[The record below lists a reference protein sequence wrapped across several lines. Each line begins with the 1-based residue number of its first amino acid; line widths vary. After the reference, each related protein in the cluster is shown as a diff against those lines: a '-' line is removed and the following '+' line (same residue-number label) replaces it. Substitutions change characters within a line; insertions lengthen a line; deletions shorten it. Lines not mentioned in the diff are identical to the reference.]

1 MASQASKQPALRAPP
16 GLEGVIVADTMISKI
31 DGIGGKLIY
40 RGYNVQDL
48 PGKASF
54 EAVAYLLWTGHMP
67 NEEELLI
74 FKRNLKRHRKISEK
88 LVMFLKEAVPK
99 SAEPFVVL
107 RTAVSYLQMV
117 RSKENPRDDPVLENG
132 TALGA
137 QFPTILAYFHR
148 IRKNKEIV
156 EPNPDLDHAANYL
169 YMLSGKEPSEENAKA
184 LDSYLILLADHG
196 MNASTFSARVTISTL
211 TDLYSAIVAAIGT
224 LKGPLHGGA
233 PSQVWEMLE
242 SIGEEELV
250 ETWLLDRL
258 ARNERIMG
266 FGHRI
271 YRTEDPRSKVLKGIA
286 SKISDPKT
294 FALANTVEEV
304 ARRILQQ
311 RHPERPLDTNVEFYS
326 SLVLNAVGI
335 PTDLFTPTFACSR
348 VFGWIAQILE
358 QLENN
363 RIFRPTTEYVGPPN
377 LSL

>member
-1 MASQASKQPALRAPP
+1 MSTNPPKQVIRAPP

-31 DGIGGKLIY
+31 DGNAGKLIY

-48 PGKASF
+48 PGKVGF
-54 EAVAYLLWTGHMP
+54 EAVAYLLWAGHMP

-74 FKRNLKRHRKISEK
+74 FKSNLKKHRKIPAK
-88 LVMFLKEAVPK
+88 LLSFLEDKVPK
-99 SAEPFVVL
+99 SAEPLVVL
-107 RTAVSYLQMV
+107 RTAVSYLEMI
-117 RSKENPRDDPVLENG
+117 RSKENPKDDPVLENG
-132 TALGA
+132 FSLAS
-137 QFPTILAYFHR
+137 QFPTILASFER
-148 IRKNKEIV
+148 IRKGKKIV
-156 EPNPDLDHAANYL
+156 DPRSDLDHAANYL
-169 YMLSGKEPSEENAKA
+169 YMLSGKEPSEEHEKA
-184 LDSYLILLADHG
+184 LDTYFILLADHG

-233 PSQVWEMLE
+233 PSQVWDMLQA
-242 SIGEEELV
+242 IGEKELA
-250 ETWLLDRL
+250 EQWLLDRL
-258 ARNERIMG
+258 KDDRIMG

-271 YRTEDPRSKVLKGIA
+271 YRTEDPRSKVLKSIA

-294 FALANTVEEV
+294 FELATTVEEI
-304 ARRILQQ
+304 AKRLLHEK
-311 RHPERPLDTNVEFYS
+311 HPERTLDTNVEFYS

-358 QLENN
+358 QLEHN
-363 RIFRPTTEYVGPPN
+363 RMFRPTSEYVGPQS